1 MGAVGAVGAVDRGRI
16 KRVAGDP
23 TIRAFASRIRSF
35 DHSIIRSFGQWKKG
49 KKGNKL
55 IAMTTRMPS
64 RQEYRVISIVTFDAP
79 VALVA

>member
-1 MGAVGAVGAVDRGRI
+1 MGAVDAVDAVDRGRI

-23 TIRAFASRIRSF
+23 TIRAFARAMLRASRIRAF
-35 DHSIIRSFGQWKKG
+35 DQWKKG
-49 KKGNKL
+49 NRF

-64 RQEYRVISIVTFDAP
+64 RQEYWVISIVTFDAP